1 MSDPVVTRRDG
12 AVLHLALNRPESS
25 NALSPEIVEA
35 LLSAIEAAPED
46 GVRLIVLE
54 GTGRH
59 FCAGFNLSDLDSLSD
74 GDLLLRLVR
83 IETLLQAVYHA
94 PMPTMA
100 LVRGAA
106 MGAGADL
113 VAACRRRIVV
123 GSGRFAFP
131 GAGFGIAL
139 GTRRLAGRVGA
150 DRALEVVASGRRLD
164 QDEALAAGLVDAV
177 IAEDGVADE
186 IERYAETAIRLET
199 RILATVGS
207 LTLDDG
213 RAPDLSAR
221 DMAALVASAS
231 RPGLKERVVRYQE
244 SVRLAREERGRQA

>member
-1 MSDPVVTRRDG
+1 MSDPVLASRDG
-12 AVLHLALNRPESS
+12 AVLRLSLNRAERS
-25 NALSPEIVEA
+25 NALGPDIVEA
-35 LLSAIEAAPED
+35 LLSAVEPAPGE

-54 GTGRH
+54 GEGKH
-59 FCAGFNLSDLDSLSD
+59 FCAGFDLSDLDAVSD

-94 PMPTMA
+94 PVPTLA
-100 LVRGAA
+100 IVRGAA

-139 GTRRLAGRVGA
+139 GTRRLAGCVGA
-150 DRALEVVASGRRLD
+150 DAALEIVASGRRLD
-164 QDEALAAGLVDAV
+164 QDEALTLGLVDAV
-177 IAEDGVADE
+177 IGEDAVAGE
-186 IERYAETAIRLET
+186 IERAAKTATRLESG
-199 RILATVGS
+199 ILARVSG
-207 LTLDDG
+207 LTREDG
-213 RAPDLSAR
+213 RDL

-231 RPGLKERVVRYQE
+231 RPGLKERVERYQE
-244 SVRLAREERGRQA
+244 EVKRARDARGR

>member
-1 MSDPVVTRRDG
+1 MSDPVAARRDG

-35 LLSAIEAAPED
+35 LLSAIDAAAED
-46 GVRLIVLE
+46 GVRLIVFE
-54 GTGRH
+54 GMGKH

-83 IETLLQAVYHA
+83 IETLLQAVYRA

-113 VAACRRRIVV
+113 VAACRRRLVV
-123 GSGRFAFP
+123 GTGRFAFP

-139 GTRRLAGRVGA
+139 GTRRLAGRVGS
-150 DRALEVVASGRRLD
+150 DRAMEIIAGGGLLD
-164 QDEALAAGLVDAV
+164 QDEAVAVGLIDAV
-177 IAEDGVADE
+177 IAEDAVDDE
-186 IERYAETAIRLET
+186 IGRYAAMAARLEPGT
-199 RILATVGS
+199 LATVGS

-213 RAPDLSAR
+213 RSEDLGAR

-231 RPGLKERVVRYQE
+231 RPGLKDRVVRYQE
-244 SVRLAREERGRQA
+244 NVRSAREQRGRRR

>member
-1 MSDPVVTRRDG
+1 MSDPVAARQEG
-12 AVLHLALNRPESS
+12 SVLRLVLNRPESS

-35 LLSAIEAAPED
+35 LLSAVEAAPDD

-54 GTGRH
+54 GAGKH

-83 IETLLQAVYHA
+83 IETLLQAVYRA
-94 PMPTMA
+94 PVPTMA

-123 GSGRFAFP
+123 GGARFAFP

-139 GTRRLAGRVGA
+139 GTRRLARRVGP
-150 DRALEVVASGRRLD
+150 DRTLEIVAGGLRLD
-164 QDEALAAGLVDAV
+164 QDAAQRAGLVDAV
-177 IAEDGVADE
+177 IAEDAVAGIVSD
-186 IERYAETAIRLET
+186 YAATADRLET
-199 RILATVGS
+199 DILATVGG
-207 LTLDDG
+207 LTLEDG
-213 RAPDLSAR
+213 GSADLAAR
-221 DMAALVASAS
+221 DMATLVASAS

-244 SVRLAREERGRQA
+244 EVRRAREQRGRTV

>member
-1 MSDPVVTRRDG
+1 MSAPVLVTRDG
-12 AVLHLALNRPESS
+12 AILRLTLNRAERS
-25 NALSPEIVEA
+25 NALGPDIVET
-35 LLSAIEAAPED
+35 LLTAVEAAPGD

-54 GTGRH
+54 GEGKH
-59 FCAGFNLSDLDSLSD
+59 FCAGFDLGDLDSLSD

-83 IETLLQAVYHA
+83 IETLLQTVYHA
-94 PMPTMA
+94 PVPTMA

-139 GTRRLAGRVGA
+139 GTHRLAGRVGP
-150 DRALEVVASGRRLD
+150 DRALEIVAGGRRLD
-164 QDEALAAGLVDAV
+164 QDEALALGLIDAV
-177 IAEDGVADE
+177 VDEDAVSAE
-186 IERYAETAIRLET
+186 IEKYAAMAGRLESG
-199 RILATVGS
+199 ILATVGE

-213 RAPDLSAR
+213 RAR

-231 RPGLKERVVRYQE
+231 RPGLKDRVVRYQE
-244 SVRLAREERGRQA
+244 GVKRARDARGRQS

>member
-1 MSDPVVTRRDG
+1 MSDPVLATRDG
-12 AVLHLALNRPESS
+12 AVLRLSLNRAERS
-25 NALSPEIVEA
+25 NALGPDIVEA
-35 LLSAIEAAPED
+35 LLPAVEGAPGD
-46 GVRLIVLE
+46 GVRLLVLE
-54 GTGRH
+54 GEGKH
-59 FCAGFNLSDLDSLSD
+59 FCAGFDLSELDTLSD

-94 PMPTMA
+94 PVPTLA

-139 GTRRLAGRVGA
+139 GTRRLAGRVGQ
-150 DRALEVVASGRRLD
+150 DRALEIVAGGRRLD
-164 QDEALAAGLVDAV
+164 QDEALSLGLIDAV
-177 IAEDGVADE
+177 IDEDGIAGE
-186 IERYAETAIRLET
+186 IDRATAMATRLESG
-199 RILATVGS
+199 ILATVSG
-207 LTLDDG
+207 LTLEDG
-213 RAPDLSAR
+213 RAR

-231 RPGLKERVVRYQE
+231 RPGLKDRVMRYQE
-244 SVRLAREERGRQA
+244 EVKRARDARGR

>member
-1 MSDPVVTRRDG
+1 VSDPVLATRDG
-12 AVLHLALNRPESS
+12 AVLRLSLNRAERS
-25 NALSPEIVEA
+25 NALGPDIVEA
-35 LLSAIEAAPED
+35 LLPAVEGAPGD
-46 GVRLIVLE
+46 GVRLLVLE
-54 GTGRH
+54 GEGKH
-59 FCAGFNLSDLDSLSD
+59 FCAGFDLSELDTLSD

-94 PMPTMA
+94 PVPTLA

-139 GTRRLAGRVGA
+139 GTRRLAGRVGS
-150 DRALEVVASGRRLD
+150 DTALEIVAGGRRLD
-164 QDEALAAGLVDAV
+164 QDEALSLGLVDAV
-177 IAEDGVADE
+177 IDEDGIAGEIDRATAVA
-186 IERYAETAIRLET
+186 TRLESG
-199 RILATVGS
+199 ILATVSG
-207 LTLDDG
+207 LTLEDG
-213 RAPDLSAR
+213 RAR

-231 RPGLKERVVRYQE
+231 RPGLKDRVMRYQE
-244 SVRLAREERGRQA
+244 EVKRARDARGR

>member
-1 MSDPVVTRRDG
+1 MSDPVLATRDG
-12 AVLHLALNRPESS
+12 AILRLSLNRAERS
-25 NALSPEIVEA
+25 NALGPDIVEA
-35 LLSAIEAAPED
+35 LLPAVEGAPGE

-54 GTGRH
+54 GEGKH
-59 FCAGFNLSDLDSLSD
+59 FCAGFDLSELDTLSD

-94 PMPTMA
+94 PIPTLA

-139 GTRRLAGRVGA
+139 GTRRLAGRVGQ
-150 DRALEVVASGRRLD
+150 DRALEIVAGGRRID
-164 QDEALAAGLVDAV
+164 QDEALSLGLVDAV
-177 IAEDGVADE
+177 IDEDGIAGE
-186 IERYAETAIRLET
+186 IDRATAMATRLESG
-199 RILATVGS
+199 ILATVSG
-207 LTLDDG
+207 LTLEDG
-213 RAPDLSAR
+213 RAR

-231 RPGLKERVVRYQE
+231 RPGLKDRVMRYQE
-244 SVRLAREERGRQA
+244 EVKRARDARGR